1 MAHTYLGAVAAGPSQ
16 EGEQS
21 KCPVTL
27 ATRGGARARGGGRN
41 KLRACRAHPTL
52 QSHQFTF
59 SQHSGLAAAGFL
71 PTYMSPEVCEPP
83 SARKAFERQG
93 LSALQNTLGLYHK
106 LLLDKKK
113 KKRRNDTSL
122 GSNPSV
128 CEACLSGAV
137 FQSSSHA
144 SLEVSWGCRCGA
156 CREDA
161 KRRPLFGLFKA
172 FLFGGYR
179 GLPAQVQMERGEW
192 GPSVRAGGTD
202 DARVSLWFH
211 LLTVRSS
218 EVLSQII

>member
-1 MAHTYLGAVAAGPSQ
+1 MPNAECMAHTYLGAVAAGPSQ

-27 ATRGGARARGGGRN
+27 AARGGARARGGGGAGN
-41 KLRACRAHPTL
+41 KLRARRAHPTL

-93 LSALQNTLGLYHK
+93 LSALQNTLCLYHK

-113 KKRRNDTSL
+113 RRRNDTSL
-122 GSNPSV
+122 GSNPSL

-137 FQSSSHA
+137 FQSSSHMC
-144 SLEVSWGCRCGA
+144 LEVSWGCRCGA

-161 KRRPLFGLFKA
+161 KTRPLFGLFKA

-179 GLPAQVQMERGEW
+179 GLPAQVQWREE
-192 GPSVRAGGTD
+192 SGG
-202 DARVSLWFH
+202 RV
-211 LLTVRSS
+211 
-218 EVLSQII
+218 

>member
-1 MAHTYLGAVAAGPSQ
+1 MSELILERYLTPNAECMAHTYLGAVAAGPSQ

-113 KKRRNDTSL
+113 KKEEMTRPWGL
-122 GSNPSV
+122 ILLCVKP
-128 CEACLSGAV
+128 V
-137 FQSSSHA
+137 F
-144 SLEVSWGCRCGA
+144 L
-156 CREDA
+156 
-161 KRRPLFGLFKA
+161 
-172 FLFGGYR
+172 
-179 GLPAQVQMERGEW
+179 
-192 GPSVRAGGTD
+192 
-202 DARVSLWFH
+202 
-211 LLTVRSS
+211 
-218 EVLSQII
+218 VLSFKVAPMRL